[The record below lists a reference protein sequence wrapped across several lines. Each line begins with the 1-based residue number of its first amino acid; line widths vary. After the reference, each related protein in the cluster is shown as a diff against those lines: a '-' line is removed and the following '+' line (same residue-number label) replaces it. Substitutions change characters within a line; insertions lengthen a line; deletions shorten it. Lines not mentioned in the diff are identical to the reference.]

1 MADLRKMI
9 DEYSIPDTYI
19 VSQDFIEF
27 DVYNDLGNEMRSILT
42 IAFVGITLV
51 ILFITLSFTST
62 IIILFVVG
70 LVNIYMTGLCH
81 FWGLTM
87 NNLLVIN
94 LALTM
99 GLMIDYSTHI
109 AYSYLKTQPPPT
121 CISNREKREYKV
133 AIALSKMST
142 SVFHSGFTTFLAIS
156 VLISVELY
164 TLRFFWK
171 TWTIIILFA
180 LLNSMVLQPI
190 ILSFIGPINDIIDA
204 H

>member
-70 LVNIYMTGLCH
+70 LVNIYMTGLCY
-81 FWGLTM
+81 FWGLTN

-109 AYSYLKTQPPPT
+109 AYRYLKTQPPPS

>member
-1 MADLRKMI
+1 
-9 DEYSIPDTYI
+9 
-19 VSQDFIEF
+19 
-27 DVYNDLGNEMRSILT
+27 MRSILT
-42 IAFVGITLV
+42 IAFVGITLT

-62 IIILFVVG
+62 IIILFVVS

-81 FWGLTM
+81 FWGLTN

-109 AYSYLKTQPPPT
+109 AYRYLKTQPPPS

-204 H
+204 HSNSIA